1 MEVNFMAKDVRC
13 SVESC
18 KYNCDHHCEASCIE
32 VGNCH
37 CHRAKD
43 TEETSCDTFELK

>member
-1 MEVNFMAKDVRC
+1 MAKDVSC

-18 KYNCDHHCEASCIE
+18 KYNSNRRCDANTIK

-37 CHRAKD
+37 CENAKD
-43 TEETSCDTFELK
+43 CDQTSCDTFELRK